1 MGSGMADVDN
11 TRVIRNDYNHYKPLD
26 KSKKEIRLLRILP
39 SESAKDELVCCLVRA
54 DLDDCPPY
62 QALSYT

>member
-1 MGSGMADVDN
+1 MADVDN